1 MTVSKKE
8 SLKDSDLSKEKYES
22 RSGRIG
28 LSINLF
34 ATRFIEEGMEGMLK
48 KILWTLFILILL
60 IVLIGAGI
68 YWYVKPQKEL
78 DLRYRET
85 SLKSKIMDMV
95 KNLNTE
101 LVLSSDEINQL
112 AKKEIAKRPNVRP
125 DVRITGADFK
135 LNGNEL
141 EGDINLLYKDTI
153 PAGVKIWYTMEWQDG
168 TLKLTPKDAK
178 IRSVHLPLSFVKL
191 PAMSIGLNDHL
202 PGVVKVKHVTFE
214 NQGIK
219 ITFKLNKPF

>member
-1 MTVSKKE
+1 
-8 SLKDSDLSKEKYES
+8 
-22 RSGRIG
+22 
-28 LSINLF
+28 
-34 ATRFIEEGMEGMLK
+34 MLK

-78 DLRYRET
+78 DLRYRDT

-153 PAGVKIWYTMEWQDG
+153 SAGVKIWYTMEWQDG